1 LALLFPDKNID
12 TVLSSLGSQ
21 SSDPKFS
28 SRDNDL
34 KGQSRKKVKQEAR
47 KGEDSEEEYRKRDY
61 KDITEDQRGE
71 WDSDNEI
78 DDTSDL

>member
-1 LALLFPDKNID
+1 LLFPDKNID
-12 TVLSSLGSQ
+12 TLLSSLGSQ
-21 SSDPKFS
+21 SFDPKFS

-34 KGQSRKKVKQEAR
+34 KGQSRKKVKQEPR
-47 KGEDSEEEYRKRDY
+47 KAEESQEEYRKRDE
-61 KDITEDQRGE
+61 KDRAEDQRGE